1 MPGIHPASRKQVQWA
16 FYAEKQG
23 KLPRGTA
30 REWAHNWKCWT
41 WDAGARGGPLPK
53 ECKEAMQVLDEIRTK
68 HPGWKVPAGVTA
80 AAPSKLRV
88 LRRPPSPEAL
98 PIAARVARVKAKA
111 KPPNPPKLP
120 KMPKTRTM
128 TLGRARTWAASAPST
143 DWDTIVRDA
152 VRRGIKKLR

>member
-1 MPGIHPASRKQVQWA
+1 MPGIHPTSRKQVQWA

-23 KLPRGTA
+23 KLPPGTA

-53 ECKEAMQVLDEIRTK
+53 ECKEAMQALDEIRTK

-80 AAPSKLRV
+80 AAPSKLLV

-98 PIAARVARVKAKA
+98 PIAARVARA
-111 KPPNPPKLP
+111 KPAKLKKPKLP
-120 KMPKTRTM
+120 KMPKTRSM
-128 TLGRARTWAASAPST
+128 TLGRARVWAASAPAT
-143 DWDTIVRDA
+143 DWDTIIRDA
-152 VRRGIKKLR
+152 VRRGTKKLR